1 MSGTQLVIELG
12 VAGQY
17 LDGSRCQRAWPLLAG
32 RHVAEFKHAS
42 DKSLPLREQHTR
54 AFPWRKACAGADF
67 EAATRKPMLRPALAL
82 RMRGADLRGSLVLS
96 V

>member
-1 MSGTQLVIELG
+1 VSGTQLVIELG

-54 AFPWRKACAGADF
+54 AFRWRKACAGADLRGCDPKAN
-67 EAATRKPMLRPALAL
+67 AATRTRL